1 MNEKD
6 MLIFEMYFI
15 DGMKE
20 DEIAVSLGLPIEV
33 VHEVIAVMEAE
44 GASGDA
50 AIELQAEAEWK
61 YELTLDR

>member
-6 MLIFEMYFI
+6 LLIFEMYFI

-33 VHEVIAVMEAE
+33 VHEVLAAMEAE
-44 GASGDA
+44 GASGD
-50 AIELQAEAEWK
+50 EEDEA
-61 YELTLDR
+61 